1 MSDDMAE
8 DSLLSHEV
16 LFVSIM
22 LKLYIKY
29 KNSVLLRVKTAREVK
44 MLFIL
49 MEKVEFLEETNMLE
63 KI

>member
-1 MSDDMAE
+1 MSDDLAE

-22 LKLYIKY
+22 SKLYTKY
-29 KNSVLLRVKTAREVK
+29 KNSVLFWVKTAREVK

-49 MEKVEFLEETNMLE
+49 MEKVEFLQETNMLE